1 LKTRVLAVAGAVAMA
16 GGMIAMAAPAAN
28 AAPTPAGSCVG
39 AAVLGKVNPGLT
51 DTPTNEVITTSVL
64 KDTTTKA
71 AIGGQCTGLVLNA
84 QDTAIQGT
92 PPATIHPG
100 SIATKLIGTASCQS
114 TDQNNNPVVGDYP
127 LTGKQTT
134 NSITTELNNIGK
146 KWQMQAYI
154 TIQGFDPSALD
165 VVDVTGLVSKG
176 LSVGA
181 VETATF
187 WENPVV
193 KGTDPEGD
201 GTNNPTADGA
211 NHTDDNIFNSG
222 YSVDDNFALN
232 TLVKCLGG
240 TPLGEIPAPGITTVA
255 IGGGGATASSPILGS
270 NAAGASFA
278 LGQ

>member
-1 LKTRVLAVAGAVAMA
+1 VNLKTRVLAVAGAVAMA

-28 AAPTPAGSCVG
+28 AAATPAGSCTG
-39 AAVLGKVNPGLT
+39 ALVLGKVNPGLT
-51 DTPTNEVITTSVL
+51 DTPTNEVITTSVA

-71 AIGGQCTGLVLNA
+71 PIGGQCTGMLLNA
-84 QDTAIQGT
+84 QDTAIQGS

-100 SIATKLIGTASCQS
+100 SIATKLIGTASCES
-114 TDQNNNPVVGDYP
+114 GETGVYP

-134 NSITTELNNIGK
+134 NSLTTELNNIGK
-146 KWQMQAYI
+146 KWQQQSYI
-154 TIQGFDPSALD
+154 TIQGFDPSGLD

-181 VETATF
+181 VETATY

-211 NHTDDNIFNSG
+211 NHNDDNIFNSG

-232 TLVKCLGG
+232 TLVNCLTGSG
-240 TPLGEIPAPGITTVA
+240 PGQIAAPGITLVA
-255 IGGGGATASSPILGS
+255 IGGGGATSSSPILGS
-270 NAAGASFA
+270 SAAGASFS